1 MRRLRSTVAALAL
14 DALPFEW
21 RLHHQWEAI
30 HNRGERLT
38 LDDRRGVR
46 CDWKWTSSIQ
56 YCDLFPHAAAR
67 LLRVAARE
75 WPIKFA
81 ETHSTPPQP
90 RMTFVIGHR
99 GTDRQPQLLATIAT
113 IAGQQAPVEC
123 LVVEQSAHPEVR
135 DALPA
140 WVRYLHQKVSSGT
153 PYSRAAAFNAGVAC
167 ARGDI
172 VVLHDNDLLMP
183 AAYATEILKHA
194 SRGVEAIDLKRF
206 VFYLPAVDSARVVAA
221 RSVDPARR
229 CDSVLQNAH
238 GGSIAITK
246 AAYDAIGGFDES
258 FVGWGGEDVE
268 FWERVET
275 RKSTR
280 FGYLPLVHLWHQSQP
295 EKMTGHEAPAIAN
308 YYHLAAVAPE
318 ERILAL
324 RARHVGAG
332 RQQALGSEPD
342 A

>member
-1 MRRLRSTVAALAL
+1 MSTALMRRLRSTVAALAL

-81 ETHSTPPQP
+81 E
-90 RMTFVIGHR
+90 
-99 GTDRQPQLLATIAT
+99 
-113 IAGQQAPVEC
+113 C

-183 AAYATEILKHA
+183 AAYATEILMHA